1 MCANEKEDL
10 HGPTLQ
16 AGNSKGAVRPLDS
29 PPPTPRFVGNIP
41 LGHVGYLGAAA
52 VIAIMGWTLFS
63 ATLEMRE
70 SASRVSHSLEVLQQ
84 IGAINESMARAEAAQ
99 SGYLLAAQDRLVVE
113 RDEAI
118 ANLEAGI
125 ASLAT
130 LSAGDGASKARIDE
144 LRRVAEARVAS
155 MRDNA
160 KRRATGEADYVA
172 AAAEGDGQRAG
183 GRVYELT
190 AQLKRDE
197 NARLEAHRLVEQRNF
212 DRAFDVLFIAV
223 LLSMTVMIPGY
234 IGFIAEGRKR
244 RRAERLV
251 VDMADSLPGA
261 SYRLRTL
268 PDGQRRFEFLS
279 ASVEALRGVDRQ
291 AALRDF
297 GVMWETIVEEDRAQV
312 NEAMVRAEHDLVP
325 VQYDFRV
332 RLRDGTTRWL
342 RASSTLRR
350 DPDGSIVWNGYWADV
365 THERQL
371 YQELQDAKESAE
383 TANRA
388 KGVFLATVSHEIR
401 TPMNGVLGML
411 ELLSETRLDSE
422 QRTALEIVRDSGRSL
437 LRIIDDILDFSKIEA
452 GRLEV
457 RPEVASVQAVVDS
470 VYNIY
475 SGNASSKGLLLR
487 RSVDKRISPAVIVDP
502 LRLQQILNNFVSNA
516 IKFTAQ
522 GYVEIEAEL
531 VEHRGAAD
539 VVRFSVADTG
549 IGIGRDVQRELFK
562 PFAQAG
568 SDTSRRYGGT
578 GLGLSICRRLAELM
592 GGEVDVESSLGMGT
606 TMVLTLPMQ
615 IADATLL
622 PAMVAAR
629 AAARLPLGRR
639 RKVPTVEQATVEGTL
654 VLVVDDHPI
663 NRMVLMRQVNSLGYA
678 TEVAENGVEA
688 LKKWRSGRFA
698 LLVTDCNMPE
708 MSGYELARSIR
719 EAERANGGGHTPIIA
734 CTANALG
741 GEAENCFAAGMDDYL
756 AKPVELSELG
766 VKLHRWLPLA
776 EPPASDPVDRATIDA
791 LCGGDEDVRRE
802 VFEQFRVVNDEDAR
816 GLRHA
821 VQARDLAEVIHIA
834 HRIKGASRTLGAV
847 DLAAAGEHIEEAARR
862 DDWGG
867 VLTGMQLFGPALD
880 RLDSFLSA
888 SLADRARTTS
898 RETRP

>member
-1 MCANEKEDL
+1 
-10 HGPTLQ
+10 
-16 AGNSKGAVRPLDS
+16 
-29 PPPTPRFVGNIP
+29 
-41 LGHVGYLGAAA
+41 
-52 VIAIMGWTLFS
+52 MGWTLFS
-63 ATLEMRE
+63 AALEARE
-70 SASRVSHSLEVLQQ
+70 TASRVSLSLQALER
-84 IGAINESMARAEAAQ
+84 IAAINESMARAEAAQ
-99 SGYLLAAQDRLVVE
+99 SSYLLAPQDRLVVE

-118 ANLEAGI
+118 ANVEVGI
-125 ASLAT
+125 TSLAA
-130 LSAGDGASKARIDE
+130 LSAGDGSSMAKIEE
-144 LRRVAEARVAS
+144 LRRLAETRFKL

-160 KRRATGEADYVA
+160 KRRAAGDPNYRA
-172 AAAEGDGQRAG
+172 AAAEGRGQPAG
-183 GRVYELT
+183 SRLYELT

-197 NARLEAHRLVEQRNF
+197 DARLEAHREVEQRNY
-212 DRAFDVLFIAV
+212 DHAFDVLIIAV
-223 LLSMTVMIPGY
+223 LLSVTVMIPGY
-234 IGFIAEGRKR
+234 IGFIAEARKR

-268 PDGQRRFEFLS
+268 PNGQHRFEFLS
-279 ASVEALRGVDRQ
+279 SSVESLRDVDRQ

-297 GVMWETIVEEDRAQV
+297 GVMWETILEDDRARV
-312 NEAMVRAEHDLVP
+312 KEAMARAENDLVP

-332 RLRDGTTRWL
+332 RLRDGATRWL

-371 YQELQDAKESAE
+371 HQELQDAKDAAE

-388 KGVFLATVSHEIR
+388 KGAFLATVSHEIR

-411 ELLSETRLDSE
+411 ELLSETKLDAE

-437 LRIIDDILDFSKIEA
+437 LRIIDDILDFSRIEA

-457 RPEVASVQAVVDS
+457 RPEVASIRAVVDS
-470 VYNIY
+470 VCNIY

-531 VEHRGAAD
+531 IEHRGAAD

-549 IGIGRDVQRELFK
+549 IGISRELQRDLFK

-592 GGEVDVESSLGMGT
+592 GGEVAVESSLGMGT
-606 TMVLTLPMQ
+606 TMILTLPMEV
-615 IADATLL
+615 ADAALL

-629 AAARLPLGRR
+629 AAARLPLGQR
-639 RKVPTVEQATVEGTL
+639 RKVPTIEQATAEGTL

-678 TEVAENGVEA
+678 TEAAENGLEA
-688 LKKWRSGRFA
+688 LEKWRSGRFA
-698 LLVTDCNMPE
+698 LVVTDCNMPE
-708 MSGYELARSIR
+708 MNGYDLARNIR
-719 EAERANGGGHTPIIA
+719 EAERASGGGRIPIIA

-756 AKPVELSELG
+756 AKPVELSQLG
-766 VKLHRWLPLA
+766 LKLYRWLPLA
-776 EPPASDPVDRATIDA
+776 EPSAADPVDRATIDA
-791 LCGGDEDVRRE
+791 LCGDDEDTRHE
-802 VFEQFRVVNDEDAR
+802 VFEQFRAVNDEDAR
-816 GLRHA
+816 ALRQA
-821 VQARDLAEVIHIA
+821 VQARDLEVVIHVA

-847 DLAAAGEHIEEAARR
+847 DLATAGERIEEAARR
-862 DDWGG
+862 GDWGG
-867 VLTGMQLFGPALD
+867 VLAGMQMFGPALD
-880 RLDSFLSA
+880 RLDSFLLA
-888 SLADRARTTS
+888 SLAGRARTTS
-898 RETRP
+898 TESRS